1 MDVKKIE
8 TAAIATPYATSIQPA
23 TFMEVTHTLP
33 DLRADLWVWYV
44 IPLNL
49 ESVTEIKPVVKAV
62 ETADKSAEKAKA
74 AETVVTDDLRTI
86 GHELMATVYAQFI

>member
-1 MDVKKIE
+1 MLKRSKQQLLLLLMLPLFNQLRLWRLPMRCRIFE
-8 TAAIATPYATSIQPA
+8 R
-23 TFMEVTHTLP
+23 TFGL
-33 DLRADLWVWYV
+33 WYV

-49 ESVTEIKPVVKAV
+49 ESVTEIKPVVKAA
-62 ETADKSAEKAKA
+62 ETAEKSAEKAKA